1 MNHLALTSRQQK
13 ITYTLLTALRMA
25 IGWHFLYEGLVKLL
39 NPGWTAAGYLESSTG
54 PLAALFQAMAGNEML
69 LAIINVLNTWGL
81 VLIGL
86 GLILGIF
93 TKLAQGAGMALLLIY
108 WASHPPIMSDPG
120 FFREGS
126 YFFVSKD
133 LLEAMALLVLMFVP
147 TSRFFGLDALLN
159 KMAARPKH
167 IMDHGQA
174 KPAEVKADVRQIE
187 RREVLK
193 HLATVPFL
201 GAVVF
206 GAIRKTRMHSLE
218 ESQLTDASSG
228 ATQRFV
234 QNIMAGSSSDALKNL
249 KGKQF
254 TSETDQLKG
263 TLPRG
268 FLGHMESSKL
278 ILGGNLLSGYV
289 HSRDLIYVSSLV
301 QNYHQKDRIFR
312 TLMLAEQSGVN
323 TLLSNP
329 VVMPLMEEYWKEGY
343 GKIQFISDMAGL
355 DYSDWKNGPRAMDWQ
370 QYQDIV
376 KGAIDSGATSG
387 YVQGETA
394 DFYMEHNQ
402 PERIDAIMDI
412 MRQNKLPVGIGA
424 HKIETIKRIKEL
436 GIQADFWMKTLHTHD
451 YWSAKHPT
459 WHDNMYCFD
468 PDETISY
475 MESLEEPW
483 IAFKTLAAGAI
494 KPQQAFE
501 YALQNGADFLCVG
514 MYDFQ
519 IIDDVNIALAALD
532 QVKDRRRPWRA

>member
-1 MNHLALTSRQQK
+1 MKTLERSSRQQK
-13 ITYTLLTALRMA
+13 ITFALLSALRIA
-25 IGWHFLYEGLVKLL
+25 IGWHFLYEGLVKLF
-39 NPGWTAAGYLESSTG
+39 NPGWTAAGYLESATG
-54 PLAALFQAMAGNEML
+54 PLAGMFQAMAGNEVL
-69 LAIINVLNTWGL
+69 LALINILNTWGL

-86 GLILGIF
+86 GLILGVF
-93 TKLAQGAGMALLLIY
+93 ARLAQAAGIVLLLMY
-108 WASHPPIMSDPG
+108 WLSHPPVMSEPG

-147 TSRFFGLDALLN
+147 TSRFFGLDALLTRV
-159 KMAARPKH
+159 ARKPKH
-167 IMDHGQA
+167 VMDHGQ
-174 KPAEVKADVRQIE
+174 PEPELVKADVKQIE

-201 GAVVF
+201 GAVVY

-218 ESQLTDASSG
+218 ESNLVDASSG
-228 ATQRFV
+228 ATQQFV
-234 QNIMAGSSSDALKNL
+234 NKIMAGANSDVLKNL

-254 TSETDQLKG
+254 TDETAQLKG
-263 TLPRG
+263 TLPKG
-268 FLGHMESSKL
+268 FLGKMESSKL
-278 ILGGNLLSGYV
+278 ILGGNLLSGYA

-301 QNYHQKDRIFR
+301 LNYHQKDRIFR

-355 DYSDWKNGPRAMDWQ
+355 KYDKGKYAMDFQ
-370 QYQDIV
+370 EYMDIV
-376 KGAIDSGATSG
+376 KGAIDSGATAG
-387 YVQGETA
+387 YIQGETA
-394 DFYMEHNQ
+394 DFYIENNE
-402 PERIDAIMDI
+402 PDKLVKVMDI
-412 MRQNKLPVGIGA
+412 MRRNNLPVGIGA
-424 HKIETIKRIKEL
+424 HKIETIKRCVEL
-436 GIQADFWMKTLHTHD
+436 GLETDFWMKTIHTHD
-451 YWSAKHPT
+451 YWSARHPE

-468 PDETISY
+468 PGETISY

-494 KPQQAFE
+494 KPEQAFA

-519 IIDDVNIALAALD
+519 IIDDVNIALAAMD